1 VYIILYNVSLKRG
14 LKIMSDPKF
23 VESELEVT
31 ASEELEEEI
40 QKELEED
47 LPEVAISSVLDEKTK
62 CSEGEGKKDE
72 D

>member
-1 VYIILYNVSLKRG
+1 MN
-14 LKIMSDPKF
+14 DPKF

-31 ASEELEEEI
+31 ASEELEEEV

-47 LPEVAISSVLDEKTK
+47 LPEVAISSVLNEKTK
-62 CSEGEGKKDE
+62 CCKGECEKNE